1 MLIIKKIKSSIII
14 LIAMLCFGQISYA
27 QDATTYIQKHLTAIG
42 GEEKWT
48 KIKSLQIESTTENE
62 GVLISN
68 VVYYQQHKN
77 YRNDIHY
84 FGRTVSDTSKAFFIL
99 ANEAKGWKYLPDNLK
114 SKVLPLDSNETSLL
128 IHSSE
133 LDDPFAQASQNNTR
147 ITFMNEEFFNNKNYI
162 KLLIQF
168 KSGKQEYCYLDPET
182 WLIFMRTTINS
193 ESEDMR
199 VYLEYQKHKDGF
211 IFPKKVNT
219 AEGTKTYNTIIV
231 NPTFKKDQFKLPI
244 SFGLNSKE

>member
-1 MLIIKKIKSSIII
+1 
-14 LIAMLCFGQISYA
+14 MLCFGYISNA

-42 GEEKWT
+42 GEEKWQ

-68 VVYYQQHKN
+68 VVHYQQHKN
-77 YRNDIHY
+77 YRHDIRY
-84 FGRTVSDTSKAFFIL
+84 NGRTVSDTSKAFFIL
-99 ANEAKGWKYLPDNLK
+99 VNELKGWKYLPDNLK
-114 SKVLPLDSNETSLL
+114 PKVLPLDSNEASLL

-133 LDDPFAQASQNNTR
+133 LDDPFVQATQNNTR

-162 KLLIQF
+162 KLLMHY
-168 KSGKQEYCYLDPET
+168 KTGKQEYCYLDPET
-182 WLIFMRTTINS
+182 WHIFMRTTINS

-199 VYLEYQKHKDGF
+199 VYLEYQKHKEGF
-211 IFPKKVNT
+211 VFPKKVNT
-219 AEGTKTYNTIIV
+219 AEGTKTYNSIIV

-244 SFGLNSKE
+244 SSEKNLKE